1 VFELIIYRLFPIQVG
16 VSAQITFGART
27 FQLFLKLRF
36 VSQTNGKLL
45 CLSYLAIIFSLAL
58 VVSLA
63 SCQKSGLLAQ
73 KTTYELVG
81 EAKVVPGNYGNVVKG
96 ADVVTTATLLQ
107 TVESAGT
114 FTGKVS
120 GNIKEVCTNKGCW
133 FAMELPNG
141 SKMRVTF
148 KDYGFFIPTNS
159 QGFPITIEGVATL
172 SETDVETLRH
182 YAEDQGKSKE
192 EVEAITA
199 PKKEITFEASGALI
213 KAKI

>member
-1 VFELIIYRLFPIQVG
+1 MI
-16 VSAQITFGART
+16 
-27 FQLFLKLRF
+27 
-36 VSQTNGKLL
+36 
-45 CLSYLAIIFSLAL
+45 AL
-58 VVSLA
+58 VAGLA
-63 SCQKSGLLAQ
+63 ACQKTGIVTQ

-81 EAKVVPGNYGNVVKG
+81 DAKVIPGNYGDVVKG
-96 ADVVTTATLLQ
+96 ADAVTPATLLQ

-141 SKMRVTF
+141 SSMRVTF

-192 EVEAITA
+192 EVELIKV

>member
-1 VFELIIYRLFPIQVG
+1 MKANATILILAVVFG
-16 VSAQITFGART
+16 
-27 FQLFLKLRF
+27 
-36 VSQTNGKLL
+36 
-45 CLSYLAIIFSLAL
+45 LAA
-58 VVSLA
+58 
-63 SCQKSGLLAQ
+63 CQKTGVVAQ

-81 EAKVVPGNYGNVVKG
+81 EAKVVPGNYGDVVKES
-96 ADVVTTATLLQ
+96 DVVSTAILVQ
-107 TVESAGT
+107 KVEAAGT

-120 GNIKEVCTNKGCW
+120 GKINEVCTNKGCW

-141 SKMRVTF
+141 SSMRVTF

-192 EVEAITA
+192 EVAAITL
-199 PKKEITFEASGALI
+199 PKKEITFEASGVLI
-213 KAKI
+213 KAKS

>member
-1 VFELIIYRLFPIQVG
+1 MI
-16 VSAQITFGART
+16 
-27 FQLFLKLRF
+27 
-36 VSQTNGKLL
+36 
-45 CLSYLAIIFSLAL
+45 AL
-58 VVSLA
+58 VAGLA
-63 SCQKSGLLAQ
+63 ACQKTGIVSQ

-81 EAKVVPGNYGNVVKG
+81 DAKVVPGNYGDVVKG
-96 ADVVTTATLLQ
+96 ADAVTPATLLQ

-141 SKMRVTF
+141 SSMRVTF

-192 EVEAITA
+192 EVELIKV
-199 PKKEITFEASGALI
+199 PKNEISFEASGALI

>member
-1 VFELIIYRLFPIQVG
+1 M
-16 VSAQITFGART
+16 
-27 FQLFLKLRF
+27 K
-36 VSQTNGKLL
+36 TN
-45 CLSYLAIIFSLAL
+45 ATIFILAL
-58 VVSLA
+58 VVGLA
-63 SCQKSGLLAQ
+63 ACQKKGVVAQ
-73 KTTYELVG
+73 KTTYELIG
-81 EAKVVPGNYGNVVKG
+81 EAKKVPGNYGDVVKD
-96 ADVVTTATLLQ
+96 ADVVTTAIMVQ
-107 TVESAGT
+107 KVESTGT

-141 SKMRVTF
+141 TSMRVTF

-172 SETDVETLRH
+172 TETDVKTLRH

-192 EVEAITA
+192 EVEAITS

-213 KAKI
+213 KAKS

>member
-1 VFELIIYRLFPIQVG
+1 MNSKILMI
-16 VSAQITFGART
+16 
-27 FQLFLKLRF
+27 
-36 VSQTNGKLL
+36 
-45 CLSYLAIIFSLAL
+45 AL
-58 VVSLA
+58 VAGLA
-63 SCQKSGLLAQ
+63 ACQKTGIVTQ

-81 EAKVVPGNYGNVVKG
+81 DAKVIPGNYGDVVKG
-96 ADVVTTATLLQ
+96 ADAVTPATLLQ

-141 SKMRVTF
+141 SSMRVTF

-192 EVEAITA
+192 EVELIKV

>member
-1 VFELIIYRLFPIQVG
+1 M
-16 VSAQITFGART
+16 
-27 FQLFLKLRF
+27 K
-36 VSQTNGKLL
+36 TN
-45 CLSYLAIIFSLAL
+45 ATIFILAL
-58 VVSLA
+58 VVGLA
-63 SCQKSGLLAQ
+63 ACQKTGVVAQ

-81 EAKVVPGNYGNVVKG
+81 EAKVVPGNYGDVVKD
-96 ADVVTTATLLQ
+96 ADVVTTAILVQ
-107 TVESAGT
+107 KVETAGT

-141 SKMRVTF
+141 TSMRVTF

-192 EVEAITA
+192 EVATITS
-199 PKKEITFEASGALI
+199 PKKEITFEASGVLI
-213 KAKI
+213 KAKS

>member
-1 VFELIIYRLFPIQVG
+1 M
-16 VSAQITFGART
+16 ITLVAGLAACQKT
-27 FQLFLKLRF
+27 GI
-36 VSQTNGKLL
+36 VSQN
-45 CLSYLAIIFSLAL
+45 
-58 VVSLA
+58 
-63 SCQKSGLLAQ
+63 
-73 KTTYELVG
+73 TTYELVG
-81 EAKVVPGNYGNVVKG
+81 EAKVVPGNYGDVVKE

-107 TVESAGT
+107 TVETAGT

-172 SETDVETLRH
+172 TETDVETLRH

-192 EVEAITA
+192 ELEAINA
-199 PKKEITFEASGALI
+199 PKKEITFEATGALI

>member
-1 VFELIIYRLFPIQVG
+1 M
-16 VSAQITFGART
+16 
-27 FQLFLKLRF
+27 K
-36 VSQTNGKLL
+36 TN
-45 CLSYLAIIFSLAL
+45 ATIFILAL
-58 VVSLA
+58 AMGLA
-63 SCQKSGLLAQ
+63 ACQKKAVVAQ

-81 EAKVVPGNYGNVVKG
+81 EAKVVPGNYGDVVKE
-96 ADVVTTATLLQ
+96 ANVVTTATLVQ
-107 TVESAGT
+107 KVESVGT

-141 SKMRVTF
+141 SSMRVTF

-172 SETDVETLRH
+172 TETDVETLRH
-182 YAEDQGKSKE
+182 YAEDQGKTKE
-192 EVEAITA
+192 EVAAITS

-213 KAKI
+213 KAKS

>member
-1 VFELIIYRLFPIQVG
+1 MKANATILILAVVFG
-16 VSAQITFGART
+16 
-27 FQLFLKLRF
+27 
-36 VSQTNGKLL
+36 
-45 CLSYLAIIFSLAL
+45 LAA
-58 VVSLA
+58 
-63 SCQKSGLLAQ
+63 CQKTGVVAQ

-81 EAKVVPGNYGNVVKG
+81 EAKVVPGNYGDVVKES
-96 ADVVTTATLLQ
+96 DVVSTAILVQ
-107 TVESAGT
+107 KVEAVGT

-120 GNIKEVCTNKGCW
+120 GKINEVCTNKGCW

-141 SKMRVTF
+141 SSMRVTF

-192 EVEAITA
+192 EVAAITL
-199 PKKEITFEASGALI
+199 PKKEITFEASGVLI
-213 KAKI
+213 KAKS

>member
-1 VFELIIYRLFPIQVG
+1 MKTNATLFI
-16 VSAQITFGART
+16 
-27 FQLFLKLRF
+27 
-36 VSQTNGKLL
+36 
-45 CLSYLAIIFSLAL
+45 LAL
-58 VVSLA
+58 LVAFS
-63 SCQKSGLLAQ
+63 SCQKTGVVAK

-81 EAKVVPGNYGNVVKG
+81 EAKVVPGNYGDVVKEKE
-96 ADVVTTATLLQ
+96 VVTTATLVQ
-107 TVESAGT
+107 EVEASGT

-120 GNIKEVCTNKGCW
+120 GKIKEVCTNKGCW

-141 SKMRVTF
+141 SSMRVTF

-192 EVEAITA
+192 EVAAITS

-213 KAKI
+213 KAKS

>member
-1 VFELIIYRLFPIQVG
+1 MKANATILILTVVFG
-16 VSAQITFGART
+16 
-27 FQLFLKLRF
+27 
-36 VSQTNGKLL
+36 
-45 CLSYLAIIFSLAL
+45 LAA
-58 VVSLA
+58 
-63 SCQKSGLLAQ
+63 CQKTGVVAQ

-81 EAKVVPGNYGNVVKG
+81 EAKVVPGNYGDVVKES
-96 ADVVTTATLLQ
+96 DVVSTAILVQ
-107 TVESAGT
+107 KVEAAGT

-120 GNIKEVCTNKGCW
+120 GKINEVCTNKGCW

-141 SKMRVTF
+141 SSMRVTF

-192 EVEAITA
+192 EVAAITL
-199 PKKEITFEASGALI
+199 PKKEITFEASGVLI
-213 KAKI
+213 KAKS

>member
-1 VFELIIYRLFPIQVG
+1 MKTKSILFH
-16 VSAQITFGART
+16 
-27 FQLFLKLRF
+27 
-36 VSQTNGKLL
+36 
-45 CLSYLAIIFSLAL
+45 LAL

-63 SCQKSGLLAQ
+63 SCQKSALLAQ

-81 EAKVVPGNYGNVVKG
+81 EAKVVPGNYGDVVKE
-96 ADVVTTATLLQ
+96 ADVVTTAILVQ
-107 TVESAGT
+107 KVEAAGT

-120 GNIKEVCTNKGCW
+120 GKINEVCTNKGCW

-172 SETDVETLRH
+172 TETDVETLRH
-182 YAEDQGKSKE
+182 YAEDQGKFKE

-213 KAKI
+213 KAKV

>member
-1 VFELIIYRLFPIQVG
+1 MKTKSI
-16 VSAQITFGART
+16 
-27 FQLFLKLRF
+27 FLL
-36 VSQTNGKLL
+36 
-45 CLSYLAIIFSLAL
+45 LAL
-58 VVSLA
+58 VFGLA

-96 ADVVTTATLLQ
+96 ADVVTTAILLQ
-107 TVESAGT
+107 TVETAGT

-172 SETDVETLRH
+172 TETDVETLRH

-192 EVEAITA
+192 EVEAINA
-199 PKKEITFEASGALI
+199 PKKEITFEATGALI

>member
-1 VFELIIYRLFPIQVG
+1 MKAKFLRLLVPLVI
-16 VSAQITFGART
+16 
-27 FQLFLKLRF
+27 
-36 VSQTNGKLL
+36 
-45 CLSYLAIIFSLAL
+45 SLT
-58 VVSLA
+58 
-63 SCQKSGLLAQ
+63 SCQKSVLLGQ

-81 EAKVVPGNYGNVVKG
+81 EAKVVPGNYGDVVKG
-96 ADVVTTATLLQ
+96 ADAVTTAFLLQ
-107 TVESAGT
+107 TVESAGN

-141 SKMRVTF
+141 STMRVTF

-172 SETDVETLRH
+172 TETDVETLRH

-199 PKKEITFEASGALI
+199 PKKEITFEATGALI
-213 KAKI
+213 KAKS